1 MKQPM
6 EIILCQALL
15 KICKYW
21 KIATKNWEV
30 HLFKANIIK
39 IIKIGVMIAI
49 LKDTSI

>member
-1 MKQPM
+1 M

-30 HLFKANIIK
+30 HHFKANIIK

-49 LKDTSI
+49 LTDTSI